1 MVEVT
6 RRPQPEFDHLAV
18 GDEIPALAVP
28 PVTRQQLAVYCGAS
42 GDHNPVHVDIDFA
55 RAAGLGDVIA
65 HGMLV
70 MALTSR
76 CLTDWISQDA
86 IRRFDTRF
94 LAITRVG
101 DAITCR
107 GRVTEKLTENG
118 ERLVRI
124 ALTASDQKGEVKTQG
139 EALVV
144 LA

>member
-1 MVEVT
+1 MGI
-6 RRPQPEFDHLAV
+6 PAFDRVAV
-18 GDEIPALAVP
+18 GDELPPLTVP
-28 PVTRQQLAVYCGAS
+28 PVTRQALAVYCGAS

-70 MALTSR
+70 MAYTGR
-76 CLTDWISQDA
+76 CLTDWVSQEA

-94 LAITRVG
+94 MAITRVG
-101 DAITCR
+101 DRITCR
-107 GRVTEKLTENG
+107 GRVVEKRVENG

-124 ALTASDQKGEVKTQG
+124 SVTASDERGEVKTQG
-139 EALVV
+139 EAIVA